1 MRKSTPY
8 VLTLPLIAAFLIFL
22 LYPLYKVFMDSFYQ
36 ASFLNPF
43 YRKFVGLDNYKWLF
57 TFKLFNPKMSY
68 FLSAFWKSLVWV
80 SGSVGIKVVLGVL
93 GASLLNS
100 RYLAGK
106 KVYRT
111 LVIIPW
117 AIPWAMASMM
127 WAWTLNS
134 EFGVVNSILM
144 NLHIVNRPV
153 TFLSYPTTAFLTTMV
168 VDAWMGLPFMII
180 MILSG
185 LQTIPES
192 LYEAATIDGAGDVKK
207 FFYITIPMIKPVL
220 LTVTLLSTVW
230 TFNSFDI
237 IWILTQGGPMSAT
250 ETLPVAIYKVAF
262 LMIRFGGIGKASAMT
277 IFQVAVVTLISVF
290 YIRTL
295 RKGAEL

>member
-1 MRKSTPY
+1 
-8 VLTLPLIAAFLIFL
+8 
-22 LYPLYKVFMDSFYQ
+22 
-36 ASFLNPF
+36 
-43 YRKFVGLDNYKWLF
+43 
-57 TFKLFNPKMSY
+57 
-68 FLSAFWKSLVWV
+68 
-80 SGSVGIKVVLGVL
+80 
-93 GASLLNS
+93 
-100 RYLAGK
+100 
-106 KVYRT
+106 
-111 LVIIPW
+111 
-117 AIPWAMASMM
+117 
-127 WAWTLNS
+127 
-134 EFGVVNSILM
+134 
-144 NLHIVNRPV
+144 
-153 TFLSYPTTAFLTTMV
+153 
-168 VDAWMGLPFMII
+168 MGLPFMII

-250 ETLPVAIYKVAF
+250 ETLPIAIYKVAF